1 MVFNCSNAWWI
12 YVSSMLEKTKSQQEE
27 EQVSLLAGIK
37 TPAYGALSSWAEASC

>member
-12 YVSSMLEKTKSQQEE
+12 YVSSMLAKTKSQQE